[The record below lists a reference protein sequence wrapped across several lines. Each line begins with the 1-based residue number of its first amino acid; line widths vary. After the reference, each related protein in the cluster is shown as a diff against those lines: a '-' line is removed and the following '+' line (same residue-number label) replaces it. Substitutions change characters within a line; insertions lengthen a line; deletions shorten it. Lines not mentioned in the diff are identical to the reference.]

1 MSSPETFTVNTG
13 SGSLLLPQS
22 IIKTPPRPSTA
33 GANMQRLTQFE
44 SPSGNRNPRKI
55 HSRNKSSSPKHTRRH
70 RPSTAVASARKSSS
84 QWPNKQQFR
93 SWRKHSK
100 QLSSLRPRPL
110 PPTSFQ
116 DEILARKTWRDI
128 DVSQLELS
136 PLSSISSETIMMQ
149 DKIQR
154 FLAKL
159 GSAPFGKSTEIF
171 TELAN
176 CTKVCFK
183 RMEQNL
189 ATIAEETTSVSVA
202 QQAMHALSH
211 STLLQRV
218 WKDAE
223 YYVSSLSHRAAA
235 AQEQNNKKLSDLESK
250 YQSRI
255 FELEQQVKE
264 LKPEPLE
271 IDSDEFDNSS
281 EEDGDIEYTEDSKE
295 GKIKR
300 DTKKKEVDK
309 EKRQGIVGRYTL
321 NARDRNKRRCYSRTD
336 EKLRKINSDLMKW
349 HEDQDAENEIM
360 YTRLDIRKMECKRKR
375 EGKNNNEGENETAVQ
390 MTPAARHAEIENFM
404 YMLTKVDEHGRA
416 LMFEELFMSFESMH
430 RVEAIAGMLMQIPSS
445 NRYSLMTDLHNE
457 MKSDQKRRFLNLT
470 LEECDEELAHMLF
483 ESLCEKIPLN
493 RRRDL
498 LHEQVDTLGTE
509 QMMKIIQ
516 ELISESINESS
527 RIKLVEGLTSF
538 LSPAEKRECIV
549 NIIFGLAIENPG
561 HGYEINDTLIL
572 QQEDGGDNKL
582 KVQVTAV
589 GENGKITGTSLIS
602 TGKGYKAGI
611 ATCLEKDE
619 ELSSGG
625 GILGS
630 NSSNGSGATFLL
642 EPSSRSTR
650 QSLLTRLAIVMPK
663 IRTML
668 EQGNSPERS
677 PYASPRS
684 SSK

>member
-1 MSSPETFTVNTG
+1 
-13 SGSLLLPQS
+13 
-22 IIKTPPRPSTA
+22 
-33 GANMQRLTQFE
+33 
-44 SPSGNRNPRKI
+44 
-55 HSRNKSSSPKHTRRH
+55 
-70 RPSTAVASARKSSS
+70 
-84 QWPNKQQFR
+84 
-93 SWRKHSK
+93 
-100 QLSSLRPRPL
+100 
-110 PPTSFQ
+110 
-116 DEILARKTWRDI
+116 
-128 DVSQLELS
+128 
-136 PLSSISSETIMMQ
+136 
-149 DKIQR
+149 
-154 FLAKL
+154 
-159 GSAPFGKSTEIF
+159 
-171 TELAN
+171 
-176 CTKVCFK
+176 
-183 RMEQNL
+183 
-189 ATIAEETTSVSVA
+189 
-202 QQAMHALSH
+202 
-211 STLLQRV
+211 
-218 WKDAE
+218 
-223 YYVSSLSHRAAA
+223 
-235 AQEQNNKKLSDLESK
+235 
-250 YQSRI
+250 
-255 FELEQQVKE
+255 
-264 LKPEPLE
+264 
-271 IDSDEFDNSS
+271 
-281 EEDGDIEYTEDSKE
+281 
-295 GKIKR
+295 
-300 DTKKKEVDK
+300 
-309 EKRQGIVGRYTL
+309 
-321 NARDRNKRRCYSRTD
+321 
-336 EKLRKINSDLMKW
+336 
-349 HEDQDAENEIM
+349 
-360 YTRLDIRKMECKRKR
+360 
-375 EGKNNNEGENETAVQ
+375 
-390 MTPAARHAEIENFM
+390 
-404 YMLTKVDEHGRA
+404 
-416 LMFEELFMSFESMH
+416 
-430 RVEAIAGMLMQIPSS
+430 
-445 NRYSLMTDLHNE
+445 
-457 MKSDQKRRFLNLT
+457 
-470 LEECDEELAHMLF
+470 MLF